1 MEDMDIEHLEKGQ
14 DYEMKL
20 LAYPCCTS
28 SRTDFLQE
36 CLNHHVTEAL
46 QSLIYNQVHKDCY
59 GCRVNHPS
67 QVQHVLCLYTNTEE
81 WTELYIQKAIQR
93 LDVFKVMEKWYP
105 ELVTLT
111 DSEKGDAC
119 RLWIQ
124 FKEELTQNQFIDQW
138 ISVWAERVNRN
149 WHYGD
154 E

>member
-1 MEDMDIEHLEKGQ
+1 
-14 DYEMKL
+14 
-20 LAYPCCTS
+20 
-28 SRTDFLQE
+28 
-36 CLNHHVTEAL
+36 
-46 QSLIYNQVHKDCY
+46 
-59 GCRVNHPS
+59 
-67 QVQHVLCLYTNTEE
+67 
-81 WTELYIQKAIQR
+81 
-93 LDVFKVMEKWYP
+93 MEKWYP
-105 ELVTLT
+105 ELATLT